1 MEIFYTNVIIFKIT
15 KLSWSDLV
23 DTFFRERSAA
33 YDNLAKRFLAR
44 KSILARIL
52 KYVVPEFANSSFD
65 DIEKKYIEGEPIFN
79 VDKFPIDDTLDIK
92 GKSTESNSPI
102 EGLVT
107 FDIIFDAI
115 SPNTG
120 IPIKLIINIEPQ
132 KSTLHLH
139 YQLLKRAVY
148 YASRLISSQKEKE
161 FHNDNYNDLKKIYS
175 IWICMDV
182 QNYRA
187 DSIQHYHLTEDIIH
201 GTFSDNLKNYDLI
214 SIIIL
219 NLGKNKTSHVLLN
232 LLHLL
237 FMDFKSFAEKES
249 ILRNT
254 YHLDITQ
261 NMREDMNKM
270 GGLMEPLLEI
280 AAEKAAAEATAETA
294 EKTKKESKIEDIRN
308 LMDSL
313 NLSVHQAMDA
323 LKIPPEQQAEFLPLI

>member
-1 MEIFYTNVIIFKIT
+1 M
-15 KLSWSDLV
+15 
-23 DTFFRERSAA
+23 DTFFEERSAA

-44 KSILARIL
+44 KSVLARIL
-52 KYVVPEFANSSFD
+52 KYVVPEFANSSFA
-65 DIEKKYIEGEPIFN
+65 DIEKKFIEGEPICN
-79 VDKFPIDDTLDIK
+79 IDKFPLDDTLDIK

-115 SPNTG
+115 SPYTG
-120 IPIKLIINIEPQ
+120 EPIKLIINIEPQ

-139 YQLLKRAVY
+139 YKLLKRAVY

-161 FHNDNYNDLKKIYS
+161 FHNDNYNELKKVYS

-187 DSIQHYHLTEDIIH
+187 DSIQHYHFTEDIIH
-201 GTFSDNLKNYDLI
+201 GTFSDDIKNYDLI

-232 LLHLL
+232 FLHLL
-237 FMDFKSFAEKES
+237 FMDFKSFDEKES
-249 ILRNT
+249 ILRNE
-254 YHLDITQ
+254 YNLEITN

-270 GGLMEPLLEI
+270 GGLMEPLLNIGIQQGIEKGLEKI
-280 AAEKAAAEATAETA
+280 ATETA
-294 EKTKKESKIEDIRN
+294 EKSKKESKIEDIRN

-323 LKIPPEQQAEFLPLI
+323 LKIPPEQQAELLPLI